1 MIELT
6 LEGLEQIRATFAKLA
21 PETQR
26 QVVRG
31 LADVAFA
38 TAQDQV
44 DTHTKTGALAR
55 SLRLQS
61 DGDGGWLIGHDQQ
74 MAPYAPFVHWGT
86 WAHEIRARDKKA
98 LRFPHGD
105 TFWFFWGPKSP
116 QERAIIMQWMKKKA
130 PGGRAFFK
138 WPHHT
143 GYEGDAWLVKAAD
156 EAVRQFDA
164 IVRRVQISRP

>member
-1 MIELT
+1 MIEINPQ
-6 LEGLEQIRATFAKLA
+6 GLEQIRATFARLV

-61 DGDGGWLIGHDQQ
+61 DGEGGWLIGHDQQ

-86 WAHEIRARDKKA
+86 RPHTIKPRDKKV
-98 LRFPHGD
+98 LRWPSG
-105 TFWFFWGPKSP
+105 
-116 QERAIIMQWMKKKA
+116 Q
-130 PGGRAFFK
+130 GGKTGFVFARFVRH
-138 WPHHT
+138 P

-164 IVRRVQISRP
+164 IVRRVQLPTS

>member
-1 MIELT
+1 MIEVNPK
-6 LEGLEQIRATFAKLA
+6 GLERIRADFARLV

-61 DGDGGWLIGHDQQ
+61 DGDGGWIIGHDQQ
-74 MAPYAPFVHWGT
+74 MAPHAVFVHWGT
-86 WAHEIRARDKKA
+86 RPHEIRPKNKKVLRWVGEKGATTRNAQGRFVSGTKFVFAR
-98 LRFPHGD
+98 FVHH
-105 TFWFFWGPKSP
+105 
-116 QERAIIMQWMKKKA
+116 
-130 PGGRAFFK
+130 PGYA
-138 WPHHT
+138 
-143 GYEGDAWLVKAAD
+143 GDAWLVKAAD

-164 IVRRVQISRP
+164 VVRRVQPPTS

>member
-1 MIELT
+1 MIELNPA
-6 LEGLEQIRATFAKLA
+6 GLEQIRAAFAQLV
-21 PETQR
+21 PETKK

-55 SLRLQS
+55 SLRLKS
-61 DGDGGWLIGHDQQ
+61 DGEGGWIIGHDQQ
-74 MAPYAPFVHWGT
+74 IAPHAVFVHWGT
-86 WAHEIRARDKKA
+86 RPHEIRPKDKKA
-98 LRFPHGD
+98 LHYVGKDGVFHY
-105 TFWFFWGPKSP
+105 WWGPKSP

-130 PGGRAFFK
+130 PGGWAHFR
-138 WPHHT
+138 WPHHP
-143 GYEGDAWLVKAAD
+143 GYEGDAWLEKAAD

-164 IVRRVQISRP
+164 VVRRVQFES